1 MNYKETFAQR
11 LIELREQK
19 NITQQELAEELGIT
33 RQSLSLYEKAE
44 RTINI
49 ELLAKIADFF
59 NVSTDY
65 LMGRTDTATL
75 DESIQTAC
83 KITGLTASSI
93 HNLQNL
99 KNFEDIKVFD
109 IMDAF
114 ITSISSSLLYEIRE
128 MLISKQKKEIF
139 EIETI
144 RLYCKKHNLPFSE
157 KEIEERGKFIFKKL
171 SNFGMELK
179 KWELEYE
186 KYVEFFI
193 DRCRIVDDD
202 FIFEDL
208 DYKRFIISNE
218 IMRLIDDELEM
229 YLDDT
234 IFTEDFFKK
243 NSEDFRRFLNDMEQ
257 DE

>member
-144 RLYCKKHNLPFSE
+144 RLYCQKHNLPFSE
-157 KEIEERGKFIFKKL
+157 KEIENHFPETQRGGDWRGHCQGKRSHKAFAHCFRPR
-171 SNFGMELK
+171 
-179 KWELEYE
+179 
-186 KYVEFFI
+186 KY
-193 DRCRIVDDD
+193 
-202 FIFEDL
+202 
-208 DYKRFIISNE
+208 
-218 IMRLIDDELEM
+218 
-229 YLDDT
+229 
-234 IFTEDFFKK
+234 
-243 NSEDFRRFLNDMEQ
+243 SE
-257 DE
+257 